1 MKNLLVIG
9 GSYFTGRVFVEELV
23 KQGGYNIFVFNRGN
37 IPLNFKGVTEL
48 RGDRE
53 NEERIRKTV
62 PEKEWHAVVDFCG
75 YTPEHIEKMIRS
87 IPGTLHHYIFISST
101 AVYENTSDLPIK
113 EDAAKVSKRQPELG
127 PYADY
132 GLNKWLAEISLR
144 SECEKK
150 GIAYTCLRPAIIYGP
165 YNYAPRESY
174 FFDLLRDNKPM
185 VVPKNE
191 LALYSFVSVPDVAK
205 VILKCLGNEKVFN
218 QAFNLAGE
226 ELISY
231 PRLAQV
237 LEIISGKKP
246 KTIKMSLDEIR
257 QQEIPLPFPPDSH
270 LIYSGEKIRRVLD
283 IEYTPFTDGMRDTY
297 KYYQLV
303 QKVRNEK

>member
-1 MKNLLVIG
+1 MKNILIIG
-9 GSYFTGRVFVEELV
+9 GSYFTGRVFVEELL

-48 RGDRE
+48 KGDRE
-53 NEERIRKTV
+53 DQDRIRNTL
-62 PEKEWHAVVDFCG
+62 PEKEWHAVVDFCA
-75 YTPEHIEKMIRS
+75 YTPDHIEKMIRS
-87 IPGTLHHYIFISST
+87 IHGTLHQYIFISTT
-101 AVYENTSDLPIK
+101 AVYETTFDLPIK
-113 EDAAKVSKRQPELG
+113 EDAAKVSKPQPELG

-144 SECEKK
+144 SEGEKR

-191 LALYSFVSVPDVAK
+191 LALYSFVSVLDAAK
-205 VILKCLGNEKVFN
+205 IILKCLGNEKALNETFN
-218 QAFNLAGE
+218 IAGE

-231 PRLAQV
+231 PRLAQM
-237 LEIISGKKP
+237 LEVISGKKP
-246 KTIKMSLDEIR
+246 KIIKMTLDEIR
-257 QQEIPLPFPPDSH
+257 QMEIPLPFPPDSH
-270 LIYSGEKIRRVLD
+270 LVYSGEKIRRVLD
-283 IEYTPFTDGMRDTY
+283 IEYTPFTEGMRETY
-297 KYYQLV
+297 KYYQML
-303 QKVRNEK
+303 QARK